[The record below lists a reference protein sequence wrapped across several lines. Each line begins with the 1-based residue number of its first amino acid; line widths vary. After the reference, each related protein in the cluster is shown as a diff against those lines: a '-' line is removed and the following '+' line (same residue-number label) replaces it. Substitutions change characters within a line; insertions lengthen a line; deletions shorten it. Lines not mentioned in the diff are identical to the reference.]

1 MKDKKR
7 LSKLLTSAGLL
18 ALASVSVASVS
29 ASESSTKSKYY
40 TTYGSEEEAVEAAIE
55 LQTRIAAEGDV
66 LLKNKNNAL
75 PLNSSAKISVFGGR
89 QNNVLGVSKSSG
101 GTSSGSGGISLCYA
115 LSKTGFKVNPTL
127 EEFYKENSTSIGKE
141 TTNFSGRVESSIGAY
156 NDAAVVIISREG
168 GEGSDASRVTS
179 EKTDNDD
186 FKHQALYQDKDGNTY
201 KHYLMLTNE
210 EEALLDYVKGH
221 FDNVVVVINSSNA
234 MEVSQLKKDD
244 KISAIIN
251 IGRPGEGGLY
261 GLGQILNGTV
271 SPSGSLVDEWM
282 TDFTTDPTWYNF
294 GNNNQTGGTNTYLY
308 EDSTEAGK
316 AGTTTSHDNEGY
328 HGVDYEEG
336 IYIGYK
342 YYETVYSEIAEG
354 NIKYD
359 STEPLGSQ
367 LINNSTSSG
376 KTNET
381 IKNANE
387 CSAATPPSSSKRPAS
402 WAACT
407 SPPPP

>member
-251 IGRPGEGGLY
+251 IGRPGEGGL
-261 GLGQILNGTV
+261 
-271 SPSGSLVDEWM
+271 
-282 TDFTTDPTWYNF
+282 
-294 GNNNQTGGTNTYLY
+294 
-308 EDSTEAGK
+308 
-316 AGTTTSHDNEGY
+316 
-328 HGVDYEEG
+328 
-336 IYIGYK
+336 
-342 YYETVYSEIAEG
+342 
-354 NIKYD
+354 
-359 STEPLGSQ
+359 
-367 LINNSTSSG
+367 
-376 KTNET
+376 
-381 IKNANE
+381 
-387 CSAATPPSSSKRPAS
+387 
-402 WAACT
+402 
-407 SPPPP
+407 